1 MSRRIEARSVKAMV
15 NQPQPSTD
23 AATAVLDAVHVIE
36 NAKDGASLS
45 VCENPICRTEYKPT
59 CLSWSTQRFCSD
71 QCKQAASI
79 IKRAAKLFR
88 VLSDDEI
95 LKIVRTL

>member
-1 MSRRIEARSVKAMV
+1 VTKDEDTR
-15 NQPQPSTD
+15 
-23 AATAVLDAVHVIE
+23 VLDAVHAIE
-36 NAKDGASLS
+36 NGKDGVSLS
-45 VCENPICRTEYKPT
+45 VCENLICRNEYKPT
-59 CLSWSTQRFCSD
+59 CLPWSTQRFCSD